1 MEIPTPIPLGR
12 LAQPFDD
19 PNWIYEIKH
28 DGFRALAAIE
38 DGRCRFFSRKK
49 HRLTGFRDLGE
60 AIVKERRLESA
71 ILDGELA
78 ATDGMGRTVFAAL
91 MQRSKV
97 IRYFAFD
104 LLWLNGEDL
113 RSLPLHVRKG
123 KLKRILPSRS
133 RHLLYVDHTKGAGT
147 ELYRLACRLDLE
159 GIVAKRADSLYDDNG
174 RENWIKIKNL
184 SELTSNSHQATE
196 TELIEITA
204 RAMEPATRIERA
216 TCGLRNSAK
225 ATSET

>member
-12 LAQPFDD
+12 QAQPFDD

-38 DGRCRFFSRKK
+38 NGRCRLFSRKK

-60 AIVKERRLESA
+60 TLVKELRLESA
-71 ILDGELA
+71 ILDGELV
-78 ATDGMGRTVFAAL
+78 ATDGMGRSVFAGL
-91 MQRSKV
+91 MQRSKM

-113 RSLPLHVRKG
+113 RSLPLQARKD

-133 RHLLYVDHTKGAGT
+133 RHLLYVDHTKGAGS
-147 ELYRLACRLDLE
+147 ELYRLVCQLDLE
-159 GIVAKRADSLYDDNG
+159 GIVAKRANSPYE
-174 RENWIKIKNL
+174 ENVQNPHWIKVKNPAY
-184 SELTSNSHQATE
+184 SQKEG
-196 TELIEITA
+196 
-204 RAMEPATRIERA
+204 RADFFKRA
-216 TCGLRNSAK
+216 G
-225 ATSET
+225 

>member
-12 LAQPFDD
+12 LAKPFDD
-19 PNWIYEIKH
+19 PNWVYEIKH
-28 DGFRALAAIE
+28 DGFRALVVIE
-38 DGRCRFFSRKK
+38 DGHCRLFSRKK

-60 AIVKERRLESA
+60 ALVKELRLDSA
-71 ILDGELA
+71 ILDGELV
-78 ATDGMGRTVFAAL
+78 ATDGMGRSVFAAL
-91 MQRSKV
+91 MQRSKT

-147 ELYRLACRLDLE
+147 ELYHLAFQLDLE
-159 GIVAKRADSLYDDNG
+159 GIVAKRADSLYDD
-174 RENWIKIKNL
+174 IKPL
-184 SELTSNSHQATE
+184 GHW
-196 TELIEITA
+196 
-204 RAMEPATRIERA
+204 
-216 TCGLRNSAK
+216 
-225 ATSET
+225 